1 MLEKAWSEQGEEP
14 TLKEVNKSHERKDD
28 TIKLPQNSSLIF
40 GVDVVCDNQTTLEF
54 LACLLDHLDTT
65 LFDRLGHGKMLHSEC
80 TCRKVW

>member
-1 MLEKAWSEQGEEP
+1 MLEKVWSEQGEEP

-28 TIKLPQNSSLIF
+28 TIKLPQNSFLIF
-40 GVDVVCDNQTTLEF
+40 GIDVVGDNQTALEF

-65 LFDRLGHGKMLHSEC
+65 LFDRLRHGKMLHSER